1 MGALVIRTRDPVPLP
16 QRLRV
21 LGAAKRVEGV
31 GNDAGAVL
39 GPRVVRSKS
48 LVVSSGALPL
58 V

>member
-1 MGALVIRTRDPVPLP
+1 MGASSHQNSRPRTAP
-16 QRLRV
+16 QRV